1 MISSSTL
8 DKLSESDKIIHL
20 LKDHYNLCDWDKVK
34 LKDFDTCIVTE
45 IPETVMEDGTHIT
58 QVNYWHGDATLEF
71 QDTEGESEN
80 WCAITFTVNDIE
92 DIYNQLML
100 VFNGEKED
108 KEQAQET

>member
-8 DKLSESDKIIHL
+8 DKLSKSDKIIRL
-20 LKDHYNLCDWDKVK
+20 LKDHYNLCDWDKVTDE
-34 LKDFDTCIVTE
+34 DFYTCISTE
-45 IPETVMEDGTHIT
+45 IPETVIEDGKRIV

-108 KEQAQET
+108 KEQEQEA

>member
-1 MISSSTL
+1 MISSVLL
-8 DKLSESDKIIHL
+8 DKLSKSDKIIHL

-34 LKDFDTCIVTE
+34 LKDFNTCIVTE

-71 QDTEGESEN
+71 QDTEDESEN

-92 DIYNQLML
+92 YIYNQLKL

-108 KEQAQET
+108 KEQAQEA

>member
-92 DIYNQLML
+92 DIYNQLKL
-100 VFNGEKED
+100 ILNDEKED
-108 KEQAQET
+108 KEQAQEA

>member
-8 DKLSESDKIIHL
+8 DKLSKSDKIIRL
-20 LKDHYNLCDWDKVK
+20 LKDHYNLCDWDNVTDE
-34 LKDFDTCIVTE
+34 DFYTCISTE

-71 QDTEGESEN
+71 QDTEYESEN

-92 DIYNQLML
+92 DIYNQLKL
-100 VFNGEKED
+100 VLNDEKED
-108 KEQAQET
+108 KEQAQEA

>member
-1 MISSSTL
+1 MISSVLL
-8 DKLSESDKIIHL
+8 DKLSKSDKIIHL

-92 DIYNQLML
+92 NIYNQLML

-108 KEQAQET
+108 KEQAQEA

>member
-1 MISSSTL
+1 MISSVLL
-8 DKLSESDKIIHL
+8 DKLSKSDKIIHL

-108 KEQAQET
+108 KEQAQEA

>member
-108 KEQAQET
+108 KEQAQEA